1 MISFKIFYEQTFNGL
16 AKGKSV
22 EDLAKKH
29 NISVDHIN
37 SQLKK
42 GIKIEHEHTKD
53 NNTAKKIAMDHLFE
67 DPDYYTKLAKVVE
80 STQQAI
86 NALQAALDIIGFE
99 PTVGTFADGANV
111 IISGLRAG
119 LSKTTDERKKHI
131 INAGISAISL
141 IPFADIIKVLKL
153 RKAKPIARAAVAG
166 ARQIKKFGK
175 TTQASN
181 RFSNQ
186 PELSGVTEGKTIHDP
201 VRPGILKRQIK
212 GKVTCAKA
220 RALHAK
226 QKNKNNATAKAA
238 RRFQNY
244 HC

>member
-22 EDLAKKH
+22 EDLALKH
-29 NISVDHIN
+29 GVSVDLIN

-53 NNTAKKIAMDHLFE
+53 NTTARKIAMDHLFE
-67 DPDYYTKLAKVVE
+67 DPEYYTKLSKVVE

-86 NALQAALDIIGFE
+86 NALQAALDVIGFE
-99 PTVGTFADGANV
+99 PTFGTFADGANV

-153 RKAKPIARAAVAG
+153 RKAKPIARAVVAG
-166 ARQIKKFGK
+166 ARQVQKFGRGVR
-175 TTQASN
+175 ASN
-181 RFSNQ
+181 RFNNQ
-186 PELSGVTEGKTIHDP
+186 PGLAEVTEKKNIHDP

-220 RALHAK
+220 RALKSK
-226 QKNKNNATAKAA
+226 QKDKSNATAKGAQ
-238 RRFQNY
+238 RFINY